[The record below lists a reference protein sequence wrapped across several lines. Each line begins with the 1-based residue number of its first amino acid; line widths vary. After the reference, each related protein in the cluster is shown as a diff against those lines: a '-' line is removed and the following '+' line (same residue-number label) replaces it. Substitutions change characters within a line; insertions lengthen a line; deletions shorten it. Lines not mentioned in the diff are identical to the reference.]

1 MDVFARHNF
10 ALISPQKA
18 RQVVRL
24 VKGRKAIEALAI
36 LKTIPQYKGARLI
49 FKVLNSAVANAVHNH
64 GMDKNKLLVSKA
76 AIDEG
81 PRAKRLLPRAFGRA
95 HVILKRYSHITVA
108 VKEVD

>member
-1 MDVFARHNF
+1 MEVFARHKF

-18 RQVVRL
+18 QRVIGLVRG
-24 VKGRKAIEALAI
+24 KKAIEAMAM
-36 LKTIPQYKGARLI
+36 LKALPQYKGARLI

-64 GMDKNKLLVSKA
+64 GMDKDNLFVSMA
-76 AIDEG
+76 VIDEG
-81 PRAKRLLPRAFGRA
+81 PRARRLLPRAFGRA